1 MIKEFL
7 ESLKIK
13 DIVFFVLIIVLFCM
27 VLKKN
32 KKEGFAGQISDA
44 NLQAINNLGQMVKT
58 ISDSSGKLTLN
69 ELVIQDGDKNVNVL
83 DKLKFIEARVNDH
96 KIDYDNRVSYV
107 NRSFLQLDGGTM
119 TGTLIVPKIK
129 VPKIEDAEYIKVKK
143 LVPKNGNTG
152 LNYWVLENKSDGAY
166 LLPRCNNCNG
176 IGKPDRGLDDL
187 YVSSYVSYD

>member
-13 DIVFFVLIIVLFCM
+13 DIVFFVLLIVLFCM
-27 VLKKN
+27 YFKKN

-83 DKLKFIEARVNDH
+83 DTLKAIQVSVSNDRA
-96 KIDYDNRVSYV
+96 DFDNHVEDINNTLTEYIKKKTGGQGNKNLGNHGWGSGRTHQCPKGQYV
-107 NRSFLQLDGGTM
+107 NRIGVQFESSQGGGDDTGVNGFWFSCANLDQ
-119 TGTLIVPKIK
+119 
-129 VPKIEDAEYIKVKK
+129 
-143 LVPKNGNTG
+143 
-152 LNYWVLENKSDGAY
+152 
-166 LLPRCNNCNG
+166 
-176 IGKPDRGLDDL
+176 
-187 YVSSYVSYD
+187 